1 MIQMHNNHTN
11 NYIDTARLPEE
22 VRRLQAALPQELRGD
37 GGLQGEPLV

>member
-1 MIQMHNNHTN
+1 MHNNHKRDYKET
-11 NYIDTARLPEE
+11 TRLPEE